1 MSGFDFVRYT
11 AHLARAAFQNFK
23 PLSATQFQ
31 AVVSK
36 IKFG

>member
-1 MSGFDFVRYT
+1 MSGFDFVHYA
-11 AHLARAAFQNFK
+11 AHLARSVVQGFK
-23 PLSATQFQ
+23 PMSATQFQ